1 MTATGL
7 LDTSVFIAA
16 ETGRSLDRSSLPD
29 QSYVSVITVA
39 ELTVGVL
46 AAQDTATKAVRLAT
60 LNALGPIEPLPVTSA
75 AAAKW
80 AELRVRLAEA
90 GRKMNVNDLWIAAIA
105 AANGLPIITQDADF
119 EPIEAVGGPDVIVV

>member
-1 MTATGL
+1 M
-7 LDTSVFIAA
+7 
-16 ETGRSLDRSSLPD
+16 PD
-29 QSYVSVITVA
+29 QAYVSVITVS

-46 AAQDTATKAVRLAT
+46 AAKDTVTKASRLAT
-60 LNALGPIEPLPVTSA
+60 LHALGALEPLPVTAA

-119 EPIEAVGGPDVIVV
+119 EPIEAVGGPHVILV